1 MFKKNRFGSVSKRR
15 GGILGILLS
24 VLFLGAMVLML
35 NMGINYLT
43 QSHGEESLIAVR
55 NAISRASVQYYTL
68 NGRYPHSVEYLAEQ
82 FGLQLDFE
90 RFIINF
96 EAFGSNI
103 PPQII
108 VLHRDF

>member
-1 MFKKNRFGSVSKRR
+1 MFKKNRFGSSSRKK
-15 GGILGILLS
+15 GGIFGIIIP
-24 VLFLGAMVLML
+24 VLFLGAMVVML
-35 NMGINYLT
+35 NIGVNHLT
-43 QSHGEESLIAVR
+43 ESHSEESINAVR

-82 FGLQLDFE
+82 FGLQLDFD
-90 RFIINF
+90 RFIIHF

-103 PPQII
+103 PPQIV